1 MIQPKLPAR
10 LRAWAVGAARGET
23 RRPVLHAA
31 HRVVVSTELAAA
43 AAWASRNRVQP
54 TDPGNLT
61 LVIKTFER
69 PQTLRRM
76 LASVR
81 KVYAGPVIVA
91 DDSQVSVTS
100 DDPGVSVLRL
110 PFDSGVGA
118 GRNALIDG
126 VSTEYLWMAD
136 DDMILLPDF
145 DIGRVVDYLERNR
158 QVDLVGGRV
167 VNLPQLRSAS
177 YLSSDLFAYE
187 TPPIRPLGSLIDGL
201 PVAHKVPNWYV
212 ARTEKL
218 RQVRYDDRLKR
229 VDHKDFFSS
238 AYGRLLCVL
247 DDRMV
252 CLHAHSYFDPH
263 YLSFRQDTAADLAYL
278 AHKWGNRGDEVSH
291 AGQELDEQQRR
302 TLHHAAVQVVA
313 SDLGVQIVHAGEPGG
328 GWTRVL
334 VDPGSLARLV
344 EGLLALGWRRSG
356 SRLAHT
362 LWGEVDVQSTTDF
375 AGQRD
380 AAEPASFASIPGL
393 ATRPG
398 RWPPTVERVEP
409 PMHRNDWVR
418 WSDRAGWLDAGQVI
432 IAAALPVGPYY
443 TLTTPGDLIW
453 EVVGADGGETDSII
467 AAVLDAFDEVPDGA
481 QAQIGDYLDLLISRG
496 LLERV

>member
-81 KVYAGPVIVA
+81 KVYTGPVIIA
-91 DDSQVSVTS
+91 DDSEVPYTS

-110 PFDSGVGA
+110 PFDSGIGA
-118 GRNALIDG
+118 GRNALIDA

-145 DIGRVVDYLERNR
+145 DIGRVLGYLERNL

-187 TPPIRPLGSLIDGL
+187 TPPIRPLGTMIDGL
-201 PVAHKVPNWYV
+201 PVAYKVPNWYV
-212 ARTEKL
+212 ARTENV
-218 RQVRYDDRLKR
+218 RSVRYDDRLKR

-247 DDRMV
+247 DAQMV

-263 YLSFRQDTAADLAYL
+263 YLSFRQDTAADFAYL
-278 AHKWGNRGDEVSH
+278 AQKWGSRGSAVAH
-291 AGQELDEQQRR
+291 AEQKLDDQQRR
-302 TLHHAAVQVVA
+302 VLHHAAVQVVA
-313 SDLGVQIVHAGEPGG
+313 SDLGVQIVHDGEPGSP
-328 GWTRVL
+328 VL
-334 VDPGSLARLV
+334 ILVASAERERLV
-344 EGLLALGWRRSG
+344 AGLLSLGWRRSG

-362 LWGEVDVQSTTDF
+362 LWGEVDIQSTADF
-375 AGQRD
+375 AERLD
-380 AAEPASFASIPGL
+380 AAAPASFASIPGL

-398 RWPPTVERVEP
+398 RWPPTVERAEP

-443 TLTTPGDLIW
+443 TLTTPGDVIW
-453 EVVGADGGETDSII
+453 EVVGADGRESD
-467 AAVLDAFDEVPDGA
+467 AVVAGTKSQFEGLPDGVD
-481 QAQIGDYLDLLISRG
+481 QQISDYLNLLVSRG
-496 LLERV
+496 LLEKL